1 MQGSGCGMTRPREVK
16 TPTLVPFSAKPAG
29 EPPPV
34 RAWANPNVWTDPMLT
49 ALDQGV
55 RGGRWHAL
63 IDKVYTQINLF
74 TAIRKVVANQGTPG
88 VDHVTVEQFDS
99 RNREELARLHAQL
112 KDDTYRPQA
121 VRRKWIDKPGS
132 REKRPLGIP
141 TVRDRVVQTALRNV
155 IEPIFDVTFSEHSY
169 GFRPGRGCHQALEHV
184 ERLLNAGAVY
194 VVDADL
200 KSYFDTINHQKLLE
214 RIREKVS
221 DGRILKLIEM
231 FLQQGILDGLET
243 WTPEQGSPQGAVI
256 SPLLANIYLNPL
268 DHLLAGA
275 GYQMVRYAD
284 DFVILCGTRE
294 DAERALE
301 VVRQWVVE
309 NDLTLHPAK
318 TRIVDARTEIFDF
331 LGYRF
336 KGAVRLPRPKSS
348 DKLKDTIRAKTKRTN
363 GNSLPFIIKQ
373 VSQTL
378 DGWFIYFRHCNQ
390 AVFQDLDR
398 WVRGRLR
405 SILRKRSGRRGRGR
419 GKDHQR
425 WKNDFF
431 EKQGLSNLKAAHVDF
446 SQACF
451 R

>member
-1 MQGSGCGMTRPREVK
+1 
-16 TPTLVPFSAKPAG
+16 
-29 EPPPV
+29 
-34 RAWANPNVWTDPMLT
+34 MLT

-63 IDKVYTQINLF
+63 IDKVYAQINLF
-74 TAIRKVVANQGTPG
+74 TAIRKVVENQGAPG

-169 GFRPGRGCHQALEHV
+169 GFRPGRGCHHALEHV

-301 VVRQWVVE
+301 TVRQWVEE

-318 TRIVDARTEIFDF
+318 TRIVDARTEPFDF

-363 GNSLPFIIKQ
+363 GHGLPFIIKQ
-373 VSQTL
+373 VNQTL

-390 AVFQDLDR
+390 AVFQDLDH

-425 WKNDFF
+425 WKNNFF
-431 EKQGLSNLKAAHVDF
+431 EKQRLSNLKAAHVNF
-446 SQACF
+446 SQSCF